1 MNILSYFKSIKKLKT
16 LILTTEKDS
25 VKLLQFKAILEDIEI
40 FYIPID
46 IVINEKFDE
55 KLLNYVSTN

>member
-25 VKLLQFKAILEDIEI
+25 VKLLQFKSILKDIEI

>member
-25 VKLLQFKAILEDIEI
+25 VKLLQFKGILKDIEI